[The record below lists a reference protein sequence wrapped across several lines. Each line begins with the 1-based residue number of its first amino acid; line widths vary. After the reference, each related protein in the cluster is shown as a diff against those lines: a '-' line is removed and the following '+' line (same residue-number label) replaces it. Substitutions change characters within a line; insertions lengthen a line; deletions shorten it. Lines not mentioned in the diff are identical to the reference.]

1 MSLLHFVC
9 EKCFLLLLYV
19 MDVSGLEQL
28 GEQLETKQKLI
39 AELQDG
45 VKATEDLL
53 EKLQAS
59 LKTADDKIA
68 GLASRISDNSV
79 VQTTTA
85 QLQEKNAQLQG
96 LVQKF
101 GTAITK

>member
-1 MSLLHFVC
+1 MSLLHFVR

-53 EKLQAS
+53 EQLQAS